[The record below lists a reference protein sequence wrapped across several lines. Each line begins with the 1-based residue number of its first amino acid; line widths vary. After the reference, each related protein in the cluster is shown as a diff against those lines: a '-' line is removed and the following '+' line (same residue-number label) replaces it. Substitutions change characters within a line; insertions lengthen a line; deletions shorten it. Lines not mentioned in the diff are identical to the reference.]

1 MRPCWLAGSIIHGRE
16 PAVES
21 NSIVMTPCQML
32 GKLRPCSM
40 VCVRVVVANLV
51 ATVVEVVVEMLVR
64 FV

>member
-1 MRPCWLAGSIIHGRE
+1 M
-16 PAVES
+16 ES

-32 GKLRPCSM
+32 GKLRLCSM